1 MICYYKKNKDAG
13 KNNGGYAKMNEVI
26 DTLVI
31 EKNNVQIELS
41 GEEAMRIY
49 NLIKPISAP
58 TYVREYG
65 DSSGDAPDFLTVL
78 NNN

>member
-1 MICYYKKNKDAG
+1 MICYYKKNNDAG
-13 KNNGGYAKMNEVI
+13 KNNGGYAKMDEI
-26 DTLVI
+26 IGTLVI

-58 TYVREYG
+58 TAE
-65 DSSGDAPDFLTVL
+65 
-78 NNN
+78 

>member
-1 MICYYKKNKDAG
+1 MICYYKKNNDAG

-58 TYVREYG
+58 TYVRESG
-65 DSSGDAPDFLTVL
+65 DSSGDAPGFTFGPE
-78 NNN
+78 

>member
-1 MICYYKKNKDAG
+1 MICYYKKNNDAG

-31 EKNNVQIELS
+31 EKHNVQIELS

-58 TYVREYG
+58 THE
-65 DSSGDAPDFLTVL
+65 
-78 NNN
+78 

>member
-1 MICYYKKNKDAG
+1 MICYYKKNNDAG

-65 DSSGDAPDFLTVL
+65 DSSGDAPGFTFGPE
-78 NNN
+78 